1 MDTVV
6 RAAVMYAVLL
16 TLFRVAGRRTL
27 GEIST
32 FDFALVLVIS
42 EAVQQAMV
50 GSDFSITNALLIV
63 LTLITLDVVLAYAKR
78 RFQTLDRVVD
88 GVPLV
93 LVERGRPLRERMRAA
108 RVDEDDVLAAARLGQ
123 GLERM
128 EQIRY
133 AVLER
138 DGKISVIPQ
147 RDHMDDPADAP
158 SEAAR

>member
-1 MDTVV
+1 M
-6 RAAVMYAVLL
+6 LL
-16 TLFRVAGRRTL
+16 SLFSVAGRRTL

-78 RFQTLDRVVD
+78 RFRTLDRVVD

-108 RVDEDDVLAAARLGQ
+108 RVDEDDVLAAARLGP

-138 DGKISVIPQ
+138 DGKISVIPHRGQ
-147 RDHMDDPADAP
+147 MDDPADAP
-158 SEAAR
+158 SEAGR